1 MPRSCKVG
9 LICTSYTQGG
19 PNEMRQQKRSGIRN
33 AERGQCELGSVSK
46 YASMREEGRLLQKN
60 SDWRRHSIVLA
71 LHKSYSL
78 VVVACILALSPL
90 TPDTASASAGK
101 NDTVIKGVVRDSE
114 SGEPIPF
121 ATISI
126 VNTDRGTVTNEA
138 GEFKI
143 YLHPSDSL
151 IKVSAIGFN
160 SRKQQIQSRPGTI
173 VDVNIDLAPSTIQL
187 QAIEVFADGLTP
199 AERIISRAIER
210 KKEILAA
217 IDNYSFKAYTKT
229 IVSYQTK
236 HDSAFNVAFI
246 TETASDG
253 YWRRPDKYKEIIV
266 ARKQGATLLPE
277 WNTIGVDRI
286 PNFNRNSLKW
296 DGEKVPTPT
305 AENALDIYRFW
316 ITDTLYIDSVAIFYL
331 GFEPKKDSSLLR
343 GIIGIANKTYE
354 VREVNVSRLTDV
366 QGSPEKTEVTYSQ
379 RFRKF
384 SGDHWMPV
392 DLHVDG
398 QYPDDSTTWK
408 FEQFIVIQDYAID
421 VDLPGGIFD
430 RFTLEVAQGADDV
443 DSTEWARRQAI
454 PLSERDS
461 VGYEHTDFL
470 KDSVLAS
477 NKAIRIGFGIYQF
490 NRGLNRFI
498 DHYHLSSIADWY
510 HYNSVEGNYFGVG
523 FKKSVY
529 QTGLIGKVAGG
540 YAVSSSRW
548 NYYLSAGWR
557 FDKYHETT
565 VSFSLFDNVAPIA
578 YQPGVTPPGA
588 TFQTL
593 AVQRDPENYNVNK
606 GWSAKVAYR
615 PLAKWQ
621 AEVTYDDVTQRSVA
635 TGTDFTLR
643 GSHVFREN
651 PAADYG
657 ELRQFGAYLR
667 YDSRDYQRSGADVS
681 LAFNRNATLFVLAH
695 ERAGDEIVG
704 GDFFYKKYYTE
715 LAMRRRSR
723 LGRTSLSVQYGY
735 ANGAPSAQALFRL
748 APRRG
753 LTNFPNRLKTIGSSE
768 FFGDR
773 YGFIGASHVFRID
786 PFRYIP
792 LPVIHGFSGQLALHG
807 AVGWTDFNAR
817 RAQFS
822 LTAFPDASGV
832 YYEAG
837 FGIADLLPVGTLWF
851 SWRLSSFD
859 TDKFS
864 ATFGF

>member
-1 MPRSCKVG
+1 
-9 LICTSYTQGG
+9 
-19 PNEMRQQKRSGIRN
+19 MRQQKRSGIRN
-33 AERGQCELGSVSK
+33 GKLGGVRVCV
-46 YASMREEGRLLQKN
+46 REEGQLLQN
-60 SDWRRHSIVLA
+60 NPDRRRRHSVLLVLLA
-71 LHKSYSL
+71 LRNSYSL
-78 VVVACILALSPL
+78 VVIACILALSLL
-90 TPDTASASAGK
+90 TTSKASASAGK
-101 NDTVIKGVVRDSE
+101 NDTVVKGAVSDSE

-126 VNTDRGTVTNEA
+126 VNSDRGTVTNES

-143 YLHPSDSL
+143 YLHPTDSL

-160 SRKQQIQSRPGTI
+160 SRVLRVPPQPDEI
-173 VDVNIDLAPSTIQL
+173 VILDITLEPSTVQL
-187 QAIEVFADGLTP
+187 QGIEVYADGLTP

-229 IVSYQTK
+229 IVSYETQ
-236 HDSAFNVAFI
+236 HDTSFNVAFI

-253 YWRRPDKYKEIIV
+253 YWSRPDKYKEIIV

-277 WNTIGVDRI
+277 WNTLAVDRI
-286 PNFNRNSLKW
+286 PNFNRNTIKW
-296 DGEKVPTPT
+296 GGEKIPTPT
-305 AENALDIYRFW
+305 AENALDVYHFRI
-316 ITDTLYIDSVAIFYL
+316 IDTLYIDSVAVFYL
-331 GFEPKKDSSLLR
+331 AFEPKKDSSLLR
-343 GIIGIANKTYE
+343 GTVGIANETYE
-354 VREVNVSRLTDV
+354 VREIDVSRLTDV
-366 QGSPEKTEVTYSQ
+366 QGNSEKTEVTYSQ
-379 RFRKF
+379 RFRRF

-408 FEQFIVIQDYAID
+408 FEQFSAIQDYQINM
-421 VDLPGGIFD
+421 DLPSGVFD
-430 RFTLEVAQGADDV
+430 RFTLEIAQGVDDV
-443 DSTEWARRQAI
+443 DSAKWAQLQAI

-470 KDSVLAS
+470 KDSVLS
-477 NKAIRIGFGIYQF
+477 NNKAIRIGFGIYRF
-490 NRGLNRFI
+490 NRGLNKFI
-498 DHYHLSSIADWY
+498 DRYHLSSIADWY
-510 HYNSVEGNYFGVG
+510 HYNSVEGNYFGAG

-529 QTGLIGKVAGG
+529 RTGLIGKVAGG

-548 NYYLSAGWR
+548 NYYLSAGYR

-565 VSFSLFDNVAPIA
+565 LSVSLFDNVAPIA

-588 TFQTL
+588 TFQAL
-593 AVQRDPENYNVNK
+593 AVQRDPENYNINK
-606 GWSAKVAYR
+606 GWSAKAAYR

-621 AEVTYDDVTQRSVA
+621 AEVTYENVTQSSVA

-643 GSHVFREN
+643 GSHLFREN

-681 LAFNRNATLFVLAH
+681 LAFNRNDTLFVLAH
-695 ERAGDEIVG
+695 ERAGDRIVG
-704 GDFFYKKYYTE
+704 GDFFYKRYYTE
-715 LAMRRRSR
+715 LSVRRRSK

-735 ANGAPSAQALFRL
+735 ANGTPPAQALFRL

-773 YGFIGASHVFRID
+773 YGFLGVSHVFRID

-792 LPVIHGFSGQLALHG
+792 LPIVRGFSGHLALHG
-807 AVGWTDFNAR
+807 AVGWTDFNTR

-822 LTAFPDASGV
+822 QISQTAFPDASRV

-837 FGIADLLPVGTLWF
+837 FGIADFLPVGTLWF

-859 TDKFS
+859 TDRFS